1 MRKISVTNRQK
12 AEAFDVLA
20 KLIYEDIILINST
33 DNGRRCVLEVN
44 PEGVRALRITNLEY
58 EKIMR
63 LLN

>member
-1 MRKISVTNRQK
+1 MRKISVVNRQK

-20 KLIYEDIILINST
+20 KLIHEGIIIVNST

-44 PEGVRALRITNLEY
+44 QDGARALRITPLEY

>member
-1 MRKISVTNRQK
+1 MRKISITNRQK

-44 PEGVRALRITNLEY
+44 PDGVRTLRITNLEY